1 MVTAGRQLFLPTPR
15 HLGYLRRMIAKK
27 KVLPLSG
34 STRSNSSNH
43 LLIRTIADLT
53 ADRLEWLQAPSITDL
68 PHFNPDLD
76 IEPAPPA
83 VAAFR
88 QLLRQADGI
97 FICTPEYAHGVPGS
111 LKNALDWTV
120 GTADFSH
127 KPTVLI
133 TASTDG
139 RYGHAALLETLR
151 VIEAGH
157 VDHLQL
163 QIPFIRTKIDA
174 TGRITDPATRQTLQQ
189 LMEDFIGFLI
199 ADR

>member
-1 MVTAGRQLFLPTPR
+1 MT
-15 HLGYLRRMIAKK
+15 AKK
-27 KVLPLSG
+27 KVLPVSG

-43 LLIRTIADLT
+43 LLIRTIAGLT
-53 ADRLEWLQAPSITDL
+53 ADRLEWLPVPSIADL

-76 IEPAPPA
+76 IDPAPPA

-88 QLLRQADGI
+88 NALHQADGI
-97 FICTPEYAHGVPGS
+97 LICTPEYAHGVPGS
-111 LKNALDWTV
+111 LKNAIDWTV

-139 RYGHAALLETLR
+139 RYGHTALLETLR
-151 VIEAGH
+151 VIEAGSI
-157 VDHLQL
+157 DQLQL

-174 TGRITDPATRQTLQQ
+174 AGRITDPATLQAVQQ
-189 LMEDFIGFLI
+189 LMDAFIETII